1 MNNGY
6 FAQYLLNE
14 GQIEQENVLDLLKKS
29 ASCKA
34 DFPIAALRKGLLSAE
49 QIASVSENPSGEEFL
64 RNAGKNGLLNAV
76 QMDELRSLVPDEDLN
91 FAQVLYD
98 EKAVTLEKLESL
110 FSAYDKYGES
120 PVREIVRNRA
130 VAVGLD
136 AEADRYSSFA
146 ELFVHSFKRFMDTP
160 VVVNS
165 KEVLVEAASLSHM
178 VSQKL
183 VGGVTM
189 VTGIQAENGVF
200 LEMARRYSHEDIKE
214 VDALAVDCLCE
225 FLNVVNGLFAVDISS
240 ENVEVDLDMPRV
252 QENSVPEANFQIV
265 LAIDTS
271 FGEFS
276 LVMAG
281 DEFVLR

>member
-1 MNNGY
+1 M
-6 FAQYLLNE
+6 
-14 GQIEQENVLDLLKKS
+14 
-29 ASCKA
+29 
-34 DFPIAALRKGLLSAE
+34 
-49 QIASVSENPSGEEFL
+49 
-64 RNAGKNGLLNAV
+64 
-76 QMDELRSLVPDEDLN
+76 
-91 FAQVLYD
+91 
-98 EKAVTLEKLESL
+98 
-110 FSAYDKYGES
+110 
-120 PVREIVRNRA
+120 
-130 VAVGLD
+130 GLD

-225 FLNVVNGLFAVDISS
+225 FLNVVKVPLGELVTRIARGEVTDAKSVCAVLLAEKVVNG
-240 ENVEVDLDMPRV
+240 
-252 QENSVPEANFQIV
+252 
-265 LAIDTS
+265 
-271 FGEFS
+271 
-276 LVMAG
+276 
-281 DEFVLR
+281 

>member
-1 MNNGY
+1 
-6 FAQYLLNE
+6 
-14 GQIEQENVLDLLKKS
+14 QIEQENVLGLLKKS
-29 ASCKA
+29 AECKA

-49 QIASVSENPSGEEFL
+49 QIASVSENPKGEEFL